1 VTFGVKLQKMLEHA
15 LRSDPTVLS
24 RLFVAAR
31 QRREVL
37 SERTDLTA
45 YRLVNADADGLP
57 GMTLDRFCQT
67 LVLSFYVD
75 LEPDLE
81 VQLFELLG
89 RAFLPQSIYLKRRP
103 REARHA
109 ANTERDLLAP
119 NHPAWGEPT
128 PEVAVL
134 EDGRRFLIRPGGD
147 LSVGLFLDM
156 RPTRTWLETKT
167 KNKKV
172 LNAFSYS
179 CGFGLA
185 SSLGNASRTVNLDL
199 SRRALD
205 WGEENYRLNHLEPER
220 QDFIAGDVFDW
231 LGRMK
236 RWKDRFDL
244 VILDPPSYAKS
255 RLKRFS
261 VSAHYNELVALATP
275 VIAPGGTLL
284 ACCNHAGLSRSS
296 FLRLIESGLRD
307 AGRQV
312 LGLTSLGADPIDF
325 PVPADGE
332 SPLKVFAVQLD

>member
-1 VTFGVKLQKMLEHA
+1 MSFGVKLHSMPEYA
-15 LRSDPTVLS
+15 LCSDPQMLL
-24 RLFVAAR
+24 RLFAAAL
-31 QRREVL
+31 QRRETLAV
-37 SERTDLTA
+37 RADLTA

-57 GMTLDRFCQT
+57 GMTLDRFDQS
-67 LVLSFYVD
+67 LVLSLYVD

-81 VQLFELLG
+81 SQLFELIG
-89 RAFLPQSIYLKRRP
+89 DVFAPDAIYLKRRP

-109 ANTERDLLAP
+109 ANTERESLAP
-119 NHPAWGEPT
+119 EDPVWGEPT
-128 PEVAVL
+128 PEVHVL
-134 EDGRRFLIRPGGD
+134 EDGRHFLIRPGGD

-172 LNAFSYS
+172 LNAFSYT

-185 SSLGNASRTVNLDL
+185 SSLGNAARTVNLDL
-199 SRRALD
+199 SRRVLD

-220 QDFIAGDVFDW
+220 QDFISGNVFDW

-244 VILDPPSYAKS
+244 LILDPPSFAKS

-261 VSAHYNELVALATP
+261 VSAHFNDLVALAAP

-284 ACCNHAGLSRSS
+284 ACCNHSGLSRSS

-312 LGLTSLGADPIDF
+312 VGLSSLGADPIDF
-325 PVPADGE
+325 PTLNDAEGA
-332 SPLKVFAVQLD
+332 LKVFAVQLD

>member
-1 VTFGVKLQKMLEHA
+1 MLERLIQSEPQSFRHLLEDARFRRNA
-15 LRSDPTVLS
+15 L
-24 RLFVAAR
+24 AQR
-31 QRREVL
+31 Q
-37 SERTDLTA
+37 DLNA
-45 YRLVNADADGLP
+45 YRLVNAEADGLP
-57 GMTLDRFCQT
+57 GMTLDLFDST
-67 LVLSFYVD
+67 LVLSLYVE
-75 LEPDLE
+75 LEATDEMGLI
-81 VQLFELLG
+81 ELIADVIQP
-89 RAFLPQSIYLKRRP
+89 RAIYLKRRP

-109 ANTERDLLAP
+109 ANTEREYLAP
-119 NHPAWGEPT
+119 ELPAWGEPT
-128 PEVAVL
+128 PEVRVL

-172 LNAFSYS
+172 LNAFSYT

-185 SSLGNASRTVNLDL
+185 SSLGSATRTVNLDL

-220 QDFIAGDVFDW
+220 QDFISGDVFDW
-231 LGRMK
+231 LGRMQ
-236 RWKDRFDL
+236 RWSDRFDL
-244 VILDPPSYAKS
+244 VILDPPSFAKS

-261 VSAHYNELVALATP
+261 VAAHYNELVALAAP

-307 AGRQV
+307 ARRQV
-312 LGLTSLGADPIDF
+312 AGVTSLGADPLDF
-325 PVPADGE
+325 PTLDGAE
-332 SPLKVFAVQLD
+332 GALKVFAIKLD

>member
-1 VTFGVKLQKMLEHA
+1 MLELA
-15 LRSDPTVLS
+15 LSNPSELL
-24 RLFVAAR
+24 RLFANALK
-31 QRREVL
+31 RRDVL

-45 YRLVNADADGLP
+45 YRLVNADADGLL
-57 GMTLDRFCQT
+57 GMTLDRFDQT
-67 LVLSFYVD
+67 LVLSLYVD

-81 VQLFELLG
+81 SQLFDLIDQ
-89 RAFLPQSIYLKRRP
+89 AFAPHAIYLKRRP

-119 NHPAWGEPT
+119 NHPVWGEPT
-128 PEVAVL
+128 PELAVL
-134 EDGRRFLIRPGGD
+134 EEGRHFLIRPGGD

-167 KNKKV
+167 KNKKI
-172 LNAFSYS
+172 LNAFSYT

-185 SSLGNASRTVNLDL
+185 SSLGNAARTVNLDL

-244 VILDPPSYAKS
+244 VILDPPSFAKS

-261 VSAHYNELVALATP
+261 VSAHYDELVVLTVP

-284 ACCNHAGLSRSS
+284 ACCNRAGLSRSS

-312 LGLTSLGADPIDF
+312 VGLTSLGADPIDF
-325 PVPADGE
+325 PTAIDAEG
-332 SPLKVFAVQLD
+332 SLKVFAVQLD

>member
-1 VTFGVKLQKMLEHA
+1 MLESA
-15 LRSDPTVLS
+15 LRSDPHLLL
-24 RLFVAAR
+24 RLFANAL
-31 QRREVL
+31 QRRGML
-37 SERTDLTA
+37 SERADLTA
-45 YRLVNADADGLP
+45 YRLVNADADDLP
-57 GMTLDRFCQT
+57 GMTLDRFDQT
-67 LVLSFYVD
+67 LVLSLYVD
-75 LEPDLE
+75 LEQDLE
-81 VQLFELLG
+81 ARLFDLIVQVFTLQ
-89 RAFLPQSIYLKRRP
+89 AIYLKRRP

-109 ANTERDLLAP
+109 ANTEREHLAP
-119 NHPAWGEPT
+119 KHPVWGEPT
-128 PEVAVL
+128 PEVVVL
-134 EDGRRFLIRPGGD
+134 EDGRHFLICPGGD

-156 RPTRTWLETKT
+156 RSTRTWLETKT
-167 KNKKV
+167 KNKRV
-172 LNAFSYS
+172 LNAFSYT

-185 SSLGNASRTVNLDL
+185 SSLGNAARTVNLDL

-205 WGEENYRLNHLEPER
+205 WGEQNYRLNHLEPER

-244 VILDPPSYAKS
+244 VILDPPSFAKS

-261 VSAHYNELVALATP
+261 VSAHYNDLVALAAP

-296 FLRLIESGLRD
+296 FLRLVEFGLRD

-332 SPLKVFAVQLD
+332 GPLKVFAVQLD

>member
-1 VTFGVKLQKMLEHA
+1 MLESA
-15 LRSDPTVLS
+15 LRSDPQVLLW
-24 RLFVAAR
+24 LFANAL
-31 QRREVL
+31 QRRGML
-37 SERTDLTA
+37 SERADLTA
-45 YRLVNADADGLP
+45 YRLVNADADDLP
-57 GMTLDRFCQT
+57 GMTLDRFDQT
-67 LVLSFYVD
+67 LVLSLYVD

-81 VQLFELLG
+81 ARLFDLIVQVF
-89 RAFLPQSIYLKRRP
+89 APQAIYLKRRP

-109 ANTERDLLAP
+109 ANTEREHLAP
-119 NHPAWGEPT
+119 EHPVWGEPT
-128 PEVAVL
+128 PELVVL
-134 EDGRRFLIRPGGD
+134 EDGRHFLICPGGD

-172 LNAFSYS
+172 LNAFSYT

-185 SSLGNASRTVNLDL
+185 SSLGNAARTVNLDL

-205 WGEENYRLNHLEPER
+205 WGEENYHLNQLEPER

-244 VILDPPSYAKS
+244 VILDPPSFAKS

-261 VSAHYNELVALATP
+261 VSAHYHDLVALATP

-307 AGRQV
+307 VGRQV
-312 LGLTSLGADPIDF
+312 VGLTSLGADPIDF
-325 PVPADGE
+325 PVRADGE

>member
-1 VTFGVKLQKMLEHA
+1 VLERLIQSDPQSFRHLLEDAQFRRDVLA
-15 LRSDPTVLS
+15 LR
-24 RLFVAAR
+24 
-31 QRREVL
+31 Q
-37 SERTDLTA
+37 DLNA

-57 GMTLDRFCQT
+57 GMTLDLCEAT
-67 LVLSFYVD
+67 LVLSLYVD
-75 LEPDLE
+75 LEARDENRLIGLIADVIQP
-81 VQLFELLG
+81 
-89 RAFLPQSIYLKRRP
+89 RAVYLKRRP

-109 ANTERDLLAP
+109 ANSEREYLAP
-119 NHPAWGEPT
+119 EFPVWGEPT
-128 PEVAVL
+128 PEVQVL

-156 RPTRTWLETKT
+156 RATRTWLETKT
-167 KNKKV
+167 KNKQV
-172 LNAFSYS
+172 LNAFSYT

-185 SSLGNASRTVNLDL
+185 SGLGSATRTVNLDL

-220 QDFIAGDVFDW
+220 QDFISGDVFDW

-236 RWKDRFDL
+236 RWSDRFDL
-244 VILDPPSYAKS
+244 VILDPPSFAKS

-261 VSAHYNELVALATP
+261 VSAHYNELVALAAP

-307 AGRQV
+307 AGRKV
-312 LGLTSLGADPIDF
+312 AGLTSLSADPIDF
-325 PVPADGE
+325 PTTEDLEGA
-332 SPLKVFAVQLD
+332 LKVFAVQLD

>member
-1 VTFGVKLQKMLEHA
+1 VLERLVQSDLQSLRHLLGDARFRRDA
-15 LRSDPTVLS
+15 L
-24 RLFVAAR
+24 AQR
-31 QRREVL
+31 Q
-37 SERTDLTA
+37 DLNA
-45 YRLVNADADGLP
+45 YRLVNAEADGLP
-57 GMTLDRFCQT
+57 GMTLDRFDQT
-67 LVLSFYVD
+67 LVLSLYVD

-81 VQLFELLG
+81 SQLFRLIG
-89 RAFLPQSIYLKRRP
+89 DAFAPQSIYLKRRP

-109 ANTERDLLAP
+109 SNTEREYLAP
-119 NHPAWGEPT
+119 EHQVWAEPT
-128 PEVAVL
+128 PEVRII

-172 LNAFSYS
+172 LNAFSYT
-179 CGFGLA
+179 CGLGLA
-185 SSLGNASRTVNLDL
+185 SSLGNSSRTVNLDL

-220 QDFIAGDVFDW
+220 QDFISGDVFDW
-231 LGRMK
+231 LGRMQ
-236 RWKDRFDL
+236 RWSDRFDL
-244 VILDPPSYAKS
+244 VILDPPSFAKS

-261 VSAHYNELVALATP
+261 VSAHYNELVALAAP

-307 AGRQV
+307 AQRQV
-312 LGLTSLGADPIDF
+312 NGVTSLGADPLDF
-325 PVPADGE
+325 PTLDGAE
-332 SPLKVFAVQLD
+332 GPLKVFAIKLD